1 MDPFELLKK
10 DHQKVSTL
18 FQEIESASRE
28 AKLAIFRQL
37 KQELDVHAHIEE
49 TIFYPV
55 LEREKETREITLEA
69 YEEHRVVKD
78 LLSQLDAATSAD
90 EDWEARLTVLKEN
103 VEHHVDEEE
112 GELFDKANDVLTG
125 EQADDLGNRMQA
137 EKNKQIGYSPDQAGQ
152 AKAPKGSGIIRRV
165 VKAIGA
171 GVSAARETRRTGAK
185 KAATK
190 KAGTKKAAT
199 KKAATKKA
207 ATKKGVARKAAAK
220 KSTAKAGKKAAG
232 KTTKKSAA
240 KRSGATSGRKA
251 ATKRASKS
259 GGSKSTKRTTKKR

>member
-18 FQEIESASRE
+18 FQEIESASGE

-49 TIFYPV
+49 IIFYPA

-78 LLSQLDAATSAD
+78 LLSQLDAASSAD

-125 EQADDLGNRMQA
+125 EQADDLGDRMQA
-137 EKNKQIGYSPDQAGQ
+137 EKNRQMGYSPDQAER
-152 AKAPKGSGIIRRV
+152 AAAPKKSGVIRRI

-171 GVSAARETRRTGAK
+171 GVSAARESRSTSGK

-190 KAGTKKAAT
+190 KAGTRKAAT
-199 KKAATKKA
+199 KKATTK
-207 ATKKGVARKAAAK
+207 KAAAK
-220 KSTAKAGKKAAG
+220 KSTAKAGKKVARRV
-232 KTTKKSAA
+232 TKKSAPKRTGAA
-240 KRSGATSGRKA
+240 KSGRKVA
-251 ATKRASKS
+251 
-259 GGSKSTKRTTKKR
+259 TKRTTKSRGSKATKRAAKR

>member
-18 FQEIESASRE
+18 FQEIESASGD

-49 TIFYPV
+49 IIFYPA
-55 LEREKETREITLEA
+55 LEGEKETHEITLEA

-78 LLSQLDAATSAD
+78 LLSQLDSASSAD
-90 EDWEARLTVLKEN
+90 EDWDARLTVLKEN

-125 EQADDLGNRMQA
+125 DQADDLGDRMQA
-137 EKNKQIGYSPDQAGQ
+137 EKNRQMGYSPDQAQ
-152 AKAPKGSGIIRRV
+152 RAAAPKKSGVIRRV
-165 VKAIGA
+165 VKAISA
-171 GVSAARETRRTGAK
+171 GVAAARDSRSTGGK

-199 KKAATKKA
+199 KKATA
-207 ATKKGVARKAAAK
+207 KKGAAK
-220 KSTAKAGKKAAG
+220 KSTAKAGKKVAG
-232 KTTKKSAA
+232 RATKKSATKRTGAA
-240 KRSGATSGRKA
+240 KSGTKA
-251 ATKRASKS
+251 ATKRTTKS
-259 GGSKSTKRTTKKR
+259 RGSKATKRAAKR

>member
-18 FQEIESASRE
+18 FQEIESASGDG
-28 AKLAIFRQL
+28 KLAIFRQL

-49 TIFYPV
+49 TIFYPA
-55 LEREKETREITLEA
+55 LEGEKETREITLEA

-78 LLSQLDAATSAD
+78 LLSQLDAASAAD

-125 EQADDLGNRMQA
+125 EQADDLGDRMQS
-137 EKNKQIGYSPDQAGQ
+137 EKNRLTGYSPDHARR
-152 AKAPKGSGIIRRV
+152 AEAPKKSGVIRRV

-171 GVSAARETRRTGAK
+171 GVSAARESRSTGAK
-185 KAATK
+185 KAAKTTK
-190 KAGTKKAAT
+190 KAPAKKAPA
-199 KKAATKKA
+199 KKASRKSAKKA
-207 ATKKGVARKAAAK
+207 
-220 KSTAKAGKKAAG
+220 SS

-240 KRSGATSGRKA
+240 KRGTVKTAKKGT
-251 ATKRASKS
+251 TKR
-259 GGSKSTKRTTKKR
+259 STKTSRKRPGKRAAKR